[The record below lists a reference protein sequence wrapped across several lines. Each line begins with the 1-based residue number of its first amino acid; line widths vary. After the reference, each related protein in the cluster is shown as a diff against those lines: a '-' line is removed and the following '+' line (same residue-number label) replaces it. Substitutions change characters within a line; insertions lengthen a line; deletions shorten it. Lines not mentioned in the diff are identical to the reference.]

1 MVNRPLNNLFSPT
14 FLVIHSTVAFGGGII
29 LARPD
34 FASSPPLL
42 VTTFGLGLAG
52 LLLALT
58 NKRSHAL
65 GVLFFLLAGVCHGSQ
80 ALAPPR
86 TGHHIA
92 NLIPEQREVALI
104 GVVDQAIEYGIEKTT
119 LVMES
124 QEIFIPSPTPTLLLP
139 AEQISPPFQKAT
151 GRVKL
156 SMRGRP
162 AESFL
167 PGDRLLIRAKIS
179 PPQGFNNPGGFNL
192 SRFLASQDILISGW
206 ISSPQSLIRLEL
218 PPDHQRLLRHGA
230 ERQRAR
236 LINFMRLQL
245 PEQQSALYRA
255 LITGDRAGLS
265 PATVGLFRS
274 LGIVHLL
281 AISGLHMAL
290 LAGAIMALSFWLLQR
305 SETILLHGSARKISA
320 CAAIIPLFL
329 YCLIAG
335 FQTPALRALIMTLI
349 FFSALLSDRPWH
361 GPTNVSLAA
370 LLILLISPLAITTV
384 SFQLSFAA
392 VTGIILILP
401 LLRPFFTDPLHQ
413 NSKSKISR
421 YLSGSI
427 AVSLAASLAT
437 LPLLLYHF
445 NRFALSSSLATLI
458 TEPFLCIWALGWG
471 LPASL
476 LSPFFPDLALFLFKT
491 GGWGLDAALF
501 LAEKMQSIAKS
512 IWLPTPSLSQ
522 VIFFY
527 ICLFLFIKTEKIWLR
542 VTSALCS
549 LLLFLP
555 YSAVPS
561 TDQATILDVGQGNCV
576 LIETSNGKVLI
587 IDAGGPSSPTFD
599 IGRQVIAPVLWSKGI
614 KSIDL
619 LVLSHP
625 DEDHY
630 SGAAFL
636 LDHFPTKTLWIP
648 TRNSQDYGWQK
659 TLAIAEKRHTFTH
672 IPEAGEFLPLG
683 SGREIS
689 SLADLHLSRQT
700 QKNNQGLV
708 LKFTA
713 AGHSLLMPGDIET
726 EAERE
731 LIHSHLDLTS
741 TMIIAP
747 HHGSA
752 SSSSRDFLTQ
762 VAPQTV
768 IFSASRYKKP
778 HFPSPAVEQRY
789 HSLGIFSLSTAESG
803 AITVLFDKEGLKT
816 ATWQ

>member
-1 MVNRPLNNLFSPT
+1 MVNRPLNTLFSPT

-29 LARPD
+29 LARSD

-42 VTTFGLGLAG
+42 ITTFGLGTAG
-52 LLLALT
+52 LLLLALT
-58 NKRSHAL
+58 NKRPHAL
-65 GVLFFLLAGVCHGSQ
+65 VVLFFLLAGVCHGSQ

-86 TGHHIA
+86 TEHHIA

-124 QEIFIPSPTPTLLLP
+124 QGIFIPSSTPLPLLP
-139 AEQISPPFQKAT
+139 ADHSIPPFQKAT

-156 SMRGRP
+156 SMRGMP

-167 PGDRLLIRAKIS
+167 PGDRILTRAKIS
-179 PPQGFNNPGGFNL
+179 PPQGFINPGGFNL

-206 ISSPQSLIRLEL
+206 ISSPQSLIRLEP
-218 PPDHQRLLRHGA
+218 PPDHQNLLRHRA
-230 ERQRAR
+230 ERYRAR
-236 LINFMRLQL
+236 LINFMRLHL
-245 PEQQSALYRA
+245 PEKQSALYRA

-265 PATVGLFRS
+265 PATVELFRS
-274 LGIVHLL
+274 LGIVPLL

-370 LLILLISPLAITTV
+370 LLILLISPMAITTV

-392 VTGIILILP
+392 VIGIILILP
-401 LLRPFFTDPLHQ
+401 LLRPFFTDSAHQ
-413 NSKSKISR
+413 NPKSKIIR

-501 LAEKMQSIAKS
+501 LAEKLQPMAKS
-512 IWLPTPSLSQ
+512 IWLPTPSLPQ

-527 ICLFLFIKTEKIWLR
+527 TCLFLFIKT
-542 VTSALCS
+542 
-549 LLLFLP
+549 
-555 YSAVPS
+555 
-561 TDQATILDVGQGNCV
+561 
-576 LIETSNGKVLI
+576 
-587 IDAGGPSSPTFD
+587 
-599 IGRQVIAPVLWSKGI
+599 
-614 KSIDL
+614 
-619 LVLSHP
+619 
-625 DEDHY
+625 
-630 SGAAFL
+630 
-636 LDHFPTKTLWIP
+636 
-648 TRNSQDYGWQK
+648 
-659 TLAIAEKRHTFTH
+659 
-672 IPEAGEFLPLG
+672 
-683 SGREIS
+683 
-689 SLADLHLSRQT
+689 
-700 QKNNQGLV
+700 
-708 LKFTA
+708 
-713 AGHSLLMPGDIET
+713 
-726 EAERE
+726 
-731 LIHSHLDLTS
+731 
-741 TMIIAP
+741 
-747 HHGSA
+747 
-752 SSSSRDFLTQ
+752 
-762 VAPQTV
+762 
-768 IFSASRYKKP
+768 
-778 HFPSPAVEQRY
+778 
-789 HSLGIFSLSTAESG
+789 
-803 AITVLFDKEGLKT
+803 
-816 ATWQ
+816 